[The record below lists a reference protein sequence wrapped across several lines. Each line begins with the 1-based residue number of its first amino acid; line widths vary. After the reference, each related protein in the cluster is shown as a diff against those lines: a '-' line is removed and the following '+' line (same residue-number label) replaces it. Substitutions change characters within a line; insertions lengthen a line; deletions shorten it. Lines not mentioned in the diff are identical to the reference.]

1 MRQNFNPSNPPTP
14 PLIEAWTQAVQT
26 AVADER
32 SRLLHECFVTNVEI
46 LFKRKP
52 FPALHQ
58 AVRQIKYLPA
68 VRNVVEREMGDDW
81 IGLNEMMV
89 SYLWMLEAAVPNIM
103 THQLPSFPQ
112 ETKLFFDRLKEF
124 MR

>member
-1 MRQNFNPSNPPTP
+1 
-14 PLIEAWTQAVQT
+14 
-26 AVADER
+26 
-32 SRLLHECFVTNVEI
+32 VTNVEI